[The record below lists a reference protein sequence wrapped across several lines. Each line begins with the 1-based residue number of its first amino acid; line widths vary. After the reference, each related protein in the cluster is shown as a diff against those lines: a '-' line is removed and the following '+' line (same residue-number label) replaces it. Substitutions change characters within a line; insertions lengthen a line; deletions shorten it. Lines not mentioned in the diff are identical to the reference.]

1 MRLLALQ
8 CRPSIYFKNLPKH
21 QAIIDSI
28 RAGKTNQKIIGVITI
43 KSTANI
49 PDTNKP
55 ISGSTTNSIRDRTAA
70 MTHIAKSESAATAKG
85 LSTFLVFMISCISK
99 FLLCIANALIMG
111 KKLLAKMLRNEN
123 SQLFFVLL
131 ISLLAEVMHR
141 AIADTLSL

>member
-21 QAIIDSI
+21 QAIIESI

-55 ISGSTTNSIRDRTAA
+55 ISGSTTNIIRDRTAA
-70 MTHIAKSESAATAKG
+70 MTHIAKSESAATANG
-85 LSTFLVFMISCISK
+85 FSTFLVFMISCIFK
-99 FLLCIANALIMG
+99 FPLCIANASNMRR
-111 KKLLAKMLRNEN
+111 A
-123 SQLFFVLL
+123 LF
-131 ISLLAEVMHR
+131 AR
-141 AIADTLSL
+141 RP